1 MSENESPTY
10 AELAH
15 ERQREWAEAQTL
27 AAKGLAELDERL
39 RKMPDVAGAP
49 AVGSQWEAPSEVR
62 CRCLGSRFTMR
73 KWVTVNGLRHRT
85 EVQCLVCNLV
95 GTWDWATAQWLK

>member
-10 AELAH
+10 SELAH

-39 RKMPDVAGAP
+39 RKMPDVASAP
-49 AVGSQWEAPSEVR
+49 AVGSQWEAPPGVI
-62 CRCLGSRFTMR
+62 CWCLSRLFRMR
-73 KWVTVNGLRHRT
+73 RWVTVNGVRHRA
-85 EVQCLVCNLV
+85 EVECENCKTV
-95 GTWDWATAQWLK
+95 GTWDWATSQWLT

>member
-10 AELAH
+10 AELAR

-39 RKMPDVAGAP
+39 RKMPDVASAP
-49 AVGSQWEAPSEVR
+49 AVGSEWTNRDVR
-62 CRCLGSRFTMR
+62 CRCLGSVFRMR
-73 KWVTVNGLRHRT
+73 KWVTVNGVRHRA
-85 EVQCLVCNLV
+85 EVECLNCKTI
-95 GTWDWATAQWLK
+95 GTWDWATSQWLT